1 MFLSLVEA
9 SPLRIFSLLLK
20 FAPGPENTSAI
31 SSFLGVRAYAKR
43 EREISIPDA
52 DQKDRSSGNET
63 V

>member
-43 EREISIPDA
+43 EREISIPD
-52 DQKDRSSGNET
+52 G
-63 V
+63 